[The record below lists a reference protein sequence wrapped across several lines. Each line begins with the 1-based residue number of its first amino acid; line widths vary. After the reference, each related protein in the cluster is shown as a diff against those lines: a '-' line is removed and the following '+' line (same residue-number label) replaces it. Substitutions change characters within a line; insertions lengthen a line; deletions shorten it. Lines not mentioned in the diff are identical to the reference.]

1 MHDSIT
7 VIRTCT
13 VCGSRYLG
21 GTYTE
26 HRATHPRRMT
36 EVQARVLDLLA
47 QGHTQSEVARIVGVT
62 RQRVNAIV
70 RQREKAA

>member
-21 GTYTE
+21 GTYGE
-26 HRATHPRRMT
+26 HRTTHPRRVT
-36 EVQARVLDLLA
+36 ETQARVLALLA
-47 QGHTQSEVARIVGVT
+47 DGHTQSEVARIVGVT
-62 RQRVNAIV
+62 RQRVNAIA
-70 RQREKAA
+70 RGKGEAA